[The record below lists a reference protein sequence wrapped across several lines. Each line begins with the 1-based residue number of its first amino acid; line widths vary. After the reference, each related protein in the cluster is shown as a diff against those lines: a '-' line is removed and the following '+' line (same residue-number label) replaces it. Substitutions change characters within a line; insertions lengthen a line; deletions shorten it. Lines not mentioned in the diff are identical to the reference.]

1 MIGVILAALVFG
13 VLYAFGRLIQSLE
26 RERLEADRLRRE
38 IELKERQTAVILEP
52 RTEQDAVDRLDR
64 GSF

>member
-1 MIGVILAALVFG
+1 MIGVILAALAFG
-13 VLYAFGRLIQSLE
+13 MLYALGRLIQSLE

>member
-13 VLYAFGRLIQSLE
+13 MLYAFGRLIQSLE

>member
-13 VLYAFGRLIQSLE
+13 MLYALGRLIQSLE

>member
-1 MIGVILAALVFG
+1 MIGVILAALAFG
-13 VLYAFGRLIQSLE
+13 MLYALGRLIQSLE

-38 IELKERQTAVILEP
+38 TELKERQTAVILEP

>member
-1 MIGVILAALVFG
+1 MIGVILAALAFG
-13 VLYAFGRLIQSLE
+13 MLYAFGRLIQSLE